1 MNVIRATLFLIVSV
15 FFPMNAEAAPY
26 AAVSVDAVTGEILHC
41 ENCEM
46 RLHPAGLTKLLT
58 LYIAFQAIE
67 SGLVSL
73 DDEVKISRKVA
84 ETERTA
90 LELEPGSKLKLRY
103 LIRAAAVMGAND
115 ASAAIAEHIAGSEV
129 FFARLMNKTSKDL
142 GMTRSTWKNA
152 HGLTEKGHLS
162 TARDMAIITLALKR
176 HFPDYYNLFSRIR
189 TNAGVKEVA
198 HSGRRYLGNVRGAS
212 FFKHGYTRA
221 AGFNGSAITERG
233 SEIVLTVVFGGRSSA
248 TRNKTMANIS
258 DQSFKLIK
266 SSEWQTLSKQ
276 PDPYR
281 ETIKTD

>member
-1 MNVIRATLFLIVSV
+1 MNVIRATLFLLVSV

-115 ASAAIAEHIAGSEV
+115 ASTAIAEHIAGI
-129 FFARLMNKTSKDL
+129 
-142 GMTRSTWKNA
+142 RS
-152 HGLTEKGHLS
+152 
-162 TARDMAIITLALKR
+162 
-176 HFPDYYNLFSRIR
+176 LFRPIDEQNIQR
-189 TNAGVKEVA
+189 F
-198 HSGRRYLGNVRGAS
+198 GNVSQYMEKMRTAS
-212 FFKHGYTRA
+212 LKK
-221 AGFNGSAITERG
+221 AIFQ
-233 SEIVLTVVFGGRSSA
+233 LQ
-248 TRNKTMANIS
+248 KTW
-258 DQSFKLIK
+258 QS
-266 SSEWQTLSKQ
+266 
-276 PDPYR
+276 
-281 ETIKTD
+281 